1 MTIYIC
7 PIQPINLFPFLTDFE
22 KQLLWRGEEKAGRYQ
37 HPIPAKGQSNR
48 MLIFVYARELA
59 RACTQSNQK
68 HN

>member
-48 MLIFVYARELA
+48 MLIFAYV

-68 HN
+68 LN